1 MHVTGYY
8 IETTNIKDIEMILDE
23 MRMAAKKAGEKQYHK
38 QLSAEIENL
47 VDAITVGTIKRP
59 ENLTVY
65 EAAHQLLA
73 EKIRNAG
80 ARQADTYYNY
90 NVSANILVLE
100 KRTYFKVNSAND
112 FFMKAFNKIH
122 SLQPFPFGEDWKDLM
137 EKYDRKPLMWIQLL
151 SGNDLEAKREYLKFS
166 SKMDRAERLARHN
179 LTNHL
184 IGQYACGQEI
194 PPHKLMEIMDL
205 AMNELITNKFYK
217 DELAKQKENAMAF
230 LVEITN
236 EVLYG
241 PEEVIQETSEKNED
255 DGHTSLSET
264 VAE

>member
-8 IETTNIKDIEMILDE
+8 IETTNLKDIEMILDE
-23 MRMAAKKAGEKQYHK
+23 MRGAAKKAGEKQFHK
-38 QLSAEIENL
+38 QFSAEIENL
-47 VDAITVGTIKRP
+47 VDAITIGTMKRP
-59 ENLTVY
+59 ENMTIY
-65 EAAHQLLA
+65 EAAHQLLM

-90 NVSANILVLE
+90 NISANILVLE

-112 FFMKAFNKIH
+112 FFLKAFNRIH

-137 EKYDRKPLMWIQLL
+137 DKYDGRPLMWMQLL
-151 SGNDLEAKREYLKFS
+151 SGNELEAKREYLKFT

-184 IGQYACGQEI
+184 LGQYACGQDI
-194 PPHKLMEIMDL
+194 PPYKLMEFMDL

-230 LVEITN
+230 LVEINN

-241 PEEVIQETSEKNED
+241 PEGKSENMDTEENAD
-255 DGHTSLSET
+255 EGTSLSQT
-264 VAE
+264 VTE